1 MGKVGGE
8 GRERGCGTEL
18 ARWER
23 SEGSEVVSWERW
35 EEGGSEEFGGSGK
48 GARLVT
54 WQVGKGGENEGEEVV
69 RSWQGGKGARV
80 LTWEGWE
87 RWENG

>member
-8 GRERGCGTEL
+8 GRERGCSTEL

-54 WQVGKGGENEGEEVV
+54 WQVGKGGERGRGGSEEL
-69 RSWQGGKGARV
+69 AIF
-80 LTWEGWE
+80 
-87 RWENG
+87 

>member
-1 MGKVGGE
+1 M
-8 GRERGCGTEL
+8 RECSAEL

-54 WQVGKGGENEGEEVV
+54 WQVGKGGGT
-69 RSWQGGKGARV
+69 RAR
-80 LTWEGWE
+80 
-87 RWENG
+87 R